1 MSSQALDGVEGG
13 GYGVLMLRDGTI
25 RGGNSF
31 FYYVGS
37 YSCFAEG
44 RWKGKA
50 TVQEHSPA
58 PATMPMAGKVNHIGF
73 TGTYTDEGCCRAIS
87 LSVIFSRFWKIDC
100 ARPEGQTIWCS
111 SVATFAEYDS
121 DNR

>member
-1 MSSQALDGVEGG
+1 MIRNALYLLSSQALDGVEGG

-58 PATMPMAGKVNHIGF
+58 PATMPMAGGVNHIGF
-73 TGTYTDEGCCRAIS
+73 TGTYSDEHAEFEATALVGKRSLRYHAIMRR
-87 LSVIFSRFWKIDC
+87 LKAD
-100 ARPEGQTIWCS
+100 
-111 SVATFAEYDS
+111 
-121 DNR
+121 

>member
-1 MSSQALDGVEGG
+1 MIRNALYLLSSQALDGVEGG
-13 GYGVLMLRDGTI
+13 GNGVLVLRDGTI

-44 RWKGKA
+44 RWKGEA

-73 TGTYTDEGCCRAIS
+73 AGTYTDEGAEIEATALVGKRS
-87 LSVIFSRFWKIDC
+87 LRYHVNLRLLIAD
-100 ARPEGQTIWCS
+100 
-111 SVATFAEYDS
+111 
-121 DNR
+121 